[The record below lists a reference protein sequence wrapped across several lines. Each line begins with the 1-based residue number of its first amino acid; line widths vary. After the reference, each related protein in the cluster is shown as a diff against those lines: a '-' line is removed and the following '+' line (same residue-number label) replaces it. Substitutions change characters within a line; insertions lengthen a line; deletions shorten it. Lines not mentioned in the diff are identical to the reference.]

1 MKVRSQDTG
10 FAPLARDRITVCGWH
25 AFPLRTVSVISH
37 DLDTP
42 GNSRDQNLT
51 RNIQIYNT
59 KMAAAAKQV
68 FNDRARIVSDKGG
81 CR

>member
-1 MKVRSQDTG
+1 M
-10 FAPLARDRITVCGWH
+10 
-25 AFPLRTVSVISH
+25 ISH

-42 GNSRDQNLT
+42 GNSRDHNLT

-59 KMAAAAKQV
+59 QIAAAAKQV
-68 FNDRARIVSDKGG
+68 FNDRARIVSGKGG